1 MQIVSAAECRE
12 WSEVNLEVPHND
24 FRTLYPVDAT
34 YEIPT
39 DASRKTAIA
48 RAIVS
53 LIDSERPGLLWI
65 TEWSIFPSGENMSL
79 FDAYRSFLGE
89 TRSLRDAPGH
99 IFDNKDLPQIECLLD
114 VILYFYWDALLF
126 IDGNSYVLK
135 ISHDEFIAVYGKDV
149 ESLKSFV
156 DVFERLKMSRRQ
168 NCN

>member
-1 MQIVSAAECRE
+1 MRIVSKSECEE
-12 WSEVNLEVPHND
+12 WSRVNLEAPSND
-24 FRTLYPVDAT
+24 FRISYPANVT

-39 DASRKTAIA
+39 DASGKTAIA

-65 TEWSIFPSGENMSL
+65 TEWSIFPSGENMSR
-79 FDAYRSFLGE
+79 FDAYRSSLGE

-99 IFDNKDLPQIECLLD
+99 IFDGKDLPQIECLIDL
-114 VILYFYWDALLF
+114 ILYFYWDALLF
-126 IDGNSYVLK
+126 VDGKSYVLR

-156 DVFERLKMSRRQ
+156 DVFERLKMISRR
-168 NCN
+168 